1 MDPLVMLEA
10 IGTIAVLSYV
20 WKENAAYRFFE
31 FTAIGLVAAHSIVNT
46 WHNYL
51 KPTLTDRMIG
61 GGEWYLL
68 FPAGIGLLYYTRVMG
83 KNVSWLASYPI
94 SLSIG
99 YSIGY
104 SLAYS
109 PRPFLKEFRNNF
121 ESFAH
126 INDYVFILIWLLVM
140 QYFVFT
146 LAKKNKGTGKGARA
160 FAAVDTVTRCVIM
173 LYMGVLFG
181 TSILGKFSRL
191 LGRYQF
197 LLRDW
202 LRLI

>member
-1 MDPLVMLEA
+1 MNMDPLVMLEA
-10 IGTIAVLSYV
+10 VGTIAVLSYV

-31 FTAIGLVAAHSIVNT
+31 FTAVGLVAAHSIVNS
-46 WHNYL
+46 WHNYV
-51 KPTLTDRMIG
+51 KPTLADRMIG
-61 GGEWYLL
+61 GGEWYLI
-68 FPAGIGLLYYTRVMG
+68 FPAVIGLLYYTRVMG

-109 PRPFLKEFRNNF
+109 PRPFLKEFRSNF
-121 ESFAH
+121 QSFSSF
-126 INDYVFILIWLLVM
+126 NDYLFILIWLLVM
-140 QYFVFT
+140 QYFLFT
-146 LAKKNKGTGKGARA
+146 IGKKNRA
-160 FAAVDTVTRCVIM
+160 ERGVFVAMNTVTRCVIM

-197 LLRDW
+197 LLKDW
-202 LRLI
+202 LNLV